1 MAVRVIGPASARFG
15 VLAGNSSRARIRF
28 DRELSMTC
36 IPARR
41 RLLLALTLLWLL
53 PVAPPAAALADPL
66 AGQRVLV
73 AGASGR
79 AGRYV
84 ARELAAQGIS
94 FRAMARDPEAA
105 VTALGPDS
113 AGWDWVA
120 ADVRIRTDLAA
131 PLQGVDLV
139 ICVIGSREIEGS
151 NTAQVVDYGGVRNL
165 VDAAQAAGVRH
176 FVLLTAI
183 GTTDPAHPF
192 NRATRGA
199 LEWRYAGE
207 EYLRDSGIPYT
218 IVRPAGLVDRPAG
231 EQAVLLDQGDRWQ
244 QYLRDTI
251 SRADLA
257 LVLVEAL
264 REPAARNAT
273 LEIVNRPLD
282 SQPGWREQLKELKA
296 DPPR

>member
-1 MAVRVIGPASARFG
+1 
-15 VLAGNSSRARIRF
+15 
-28 DRELSMTC
+28 MTRKN
-36 IPARR
+36 AR
-41 RLLLALTLLWLL
+41 RLLLLAVPLLWLL
-53 PVAPPAAALADPL
+53 PAAAPASAADDPL

-84 ARELAAQGIS
+84 ARQLSVQGVA
-94 FRAMARDPEAA
+94 FRAMARDPLAA
-105 VTALGPDS
+105 VAALGPDS
-113 AGWDWVA
+113 AGWDWVT
-120 ADVRIRTDLAA
+120 ADVRIRTDLRV
-131 PLQGVDLV
+131 PLAGVDLV

-165 VDAAQAAGVRH
+165 VDAAKAAGVRH

-199 LEWRYAGE
+199 LEWRFAGE

-251 SRADLA
+251 SRDELA
-257 LVLVEAL
+257 LVLIETL
-264 REPAARNAT
+264 REPATRNAT
-273 LEIVNRPLD
+273 LEIVNRPAG
-282 SQPGWREQLKELKA
+282 SQPDWRAQLKLLRA

>member
-1 MAVRVIGPASARFG
+1 MIKTNA
-15 VLAGNSSRARIRF
+15 
-28 DRELSMTC
+28 
-36 IPARR
+36 R
-41 RLLLALTLLWLL
+41 RLLLLVIPLLALL
-53 PVAPPAAALADPL
+53 PPPAGAVPDSDPL

-84 ARELAAQGIS
+84 AGRLAEQGVS
-94 FRAMARDPEAA
+94 FRAMGRDPVAA
-105 VTALGPDS
+105 IKALGPAS

-120 ADVRIRTDLAA
+120 ADVRIRTDLEA
-131 PLQGVDLV
+131 PLAGVDLV

-165 VDAAQAAGVRH
+165 VDAARAAGVRH

-183 GTTDPAHPF
+183 GATDPAHPF

-199 LEWRYAGE
+199 LEWRFAGE

-231 EQAVLLDQGDRWQ
+231 EQAVLLAQGDRWQ

-251 SRADLA
+251 SRDDLA
-257 LVLVEAL
+257 LVLIEAL
-264 REPAARNAT
+264 REPAARNIT
-273 LEIVNRPLD
+273 LEIVNRPAG
-282 SQPGWREQLKELKA
+282 SQPDWREQLRSLKT

>member
-1 MAVRVIGPASARFG
+1 MITT
-15 VLAGNSSRARIRF
+15 N
-28 DRELSMTC
+28 
-36 IPARR
+36 ARR
-41 RLLLALTLLWLL
+41 LVLLALPVLGLLFLSSAGA
-53 PVAPPAAALADPL
+53 APGHDPL

-84 ARELAAQGIS
+84 ASRLVEQGVN
-94 FRAMARDPEAA
+94 FRAMGRDPAAA
-105 VTALGPDS
+105 VKTLGPAS

-120 ADVRIRTDLAA
+120 ADVRIRTDLKPA
-131 PLQGVDLV
+131 LDNVDLV

-165 VDAAQAAGVRH
+165 VDAARAAGVRH

-183 GTTDPAHPF
+183 GATDPAHPF

-218 IVRPAGLVDRPAG
+218 IVRPAGLVDQAAG
-231 EQAVLLDQGDRWQ
+231 EQAVWLDQGDRWQ
-244 QYLRDTI
+244 EYLRDTI
-251 SRADLA
+251 SRDDLA
-257 LVLVEAL
+257 LVLIEAL
-264 REPAARNAT
+264 REPAARNVT
-273 LEIVNRPLD
+273 LEIVNRPPD
-282 SQPGWREQLKELKA
+282 SRPDWREQLKSLEA